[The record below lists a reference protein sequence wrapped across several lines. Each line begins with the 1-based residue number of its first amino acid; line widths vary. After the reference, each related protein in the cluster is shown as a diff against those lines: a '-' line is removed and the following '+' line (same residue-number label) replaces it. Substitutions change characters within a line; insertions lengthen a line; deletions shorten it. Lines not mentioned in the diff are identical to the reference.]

1 MADTAT
7 INGHR
12 FGWSS
17 VSLGIDGVDQED
29 FTEINHK
36 WSTERGKVR
45 GKGSRVKAFTEGE
58 HDVEGDISVL
68 KSAWPKILK
77 ALKDKYGSIK
87 KASFTITIQTS
98 DTGESEIVTE
108 ELIGCRIAGGEDAI
122 KQGTD
127 PLSVK
132 VPLHILRYKINGIDP
147 QE

>member
-1 MADTAT
+1 MADTTT

-17 VSLGIDGVDQED
+17 ISLGIDGIDEDD
-29 FTEINHK
+29 FTEINFK

-45 GKGSRVKAFTEGE
+45 GKGSRVKAFTAGE
-58 HDVEGDISVL
+58 DDVEGDITFL
-68 KSAWPKILK
+68 KSKWPKVLK

-87 KASFTITIQTS
+87 NASFTATVQTS
-98 DTGESEIVTE
+98 DTGEDAIVTE

-127 PLSVK
+127 ALTVK